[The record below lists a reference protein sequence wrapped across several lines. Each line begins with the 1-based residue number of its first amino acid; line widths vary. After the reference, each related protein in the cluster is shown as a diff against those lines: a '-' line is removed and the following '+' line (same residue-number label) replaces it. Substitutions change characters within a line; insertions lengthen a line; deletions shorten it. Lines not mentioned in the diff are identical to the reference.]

1 MNARDA
7 ADVASLVAAV
17 ADIAVACIVLAGG
30 TTYQLNGQK
39 LVVHR
44 RLAIVGDTR
53 SGEVQVDNAHRQRIL
68 ELAPTASVTLKHLTL
83 KRGKYSAIY
92 SQGVLLVEDCTLL
105 DGRGQSNA
113 PGGILSSGSLV
124 VMRSTFRGNVGSV
137 YGGAVRATA
146 GSLVVVASEFV
157 SNLVQ
162 GGGYTGIGGAIGA
175 PACPAAPPAAALAP
189 GG

>member
-7 ADVASLVAAV
+7 VDVVSLVAAV
-17 ADIAVACIVLAGG
+17 ADTAVACIVLVGG

-53 SGEVQVDNAHRQRIL
+53 SGEVQVDNAHTQRIL

-92 SQGVLLVEDCTLL
+92 SQGVLVVEDCTLL
-105 DGRGQSNA
+105 DGRGHNGL

-124 VMRSTFRGNVGSV
+124 VTRSTFRGNLGHR

-157 SNLVQ
+157 SNQ
-162 GGGYTGIGGAIGA
+162 AQAETSIGGAIGA